1 MVGVSKQELRDC
13 DDAII
18 LLLNERVRALH
29 PCSAIP
35 SAKYPALEGFD
46 AVQPTFRACSERD
59 LPAHGL
65 ASRASIRES
74 VETVTSSRQNRS
86 KKHHA

>member
-46 AVQPTFRACSERD
+46 AVQPTFCMLAPSATCLRTD
-59 LPAHGL
+59 LPLGRRWGKV
-65 ASRASIRES
+65 SRR
-74 VETVTSSRQNRS
+74 
-86 KKHHA
+86 